1 MAEGSA
7 RRVLVVED
15 DALTRG
21 LVSDFLAHAGFDT
34 AQAATASQ
42 AIALLREW
50 DPDAIVV
57 DLGLGDGPGGGE
69 VLVAVERIAPWV
81 AVIVLTNSPTPA
93 LAGVQPEA
101 IPARAAYLHKRSVM
115 GGNLLLDVLESVL
128 ADEPPRRDD
137 AICDDPLTRL
147 SADQLEVLR
156 LVAEGLSNAEIGARR
171 GTSAHAVEQVFQR
184 VTRSLGIERD
194 GSVNP
199 RVAATRIYY
208 ARGRGAT

>member
-1 MAEGSA
+1 MEQPAA

-21 LVSDFLAHAGFDT
+21 LVADYLTHAGFEI

-42 AIALLREW
+42 AVRLVREW
-50 DPDAIVV
+50 DPDALVV

-69 VLVAVERIAPWV
+69 VLVAVEHIAPWI

-93 LAGVQPEA
+93 LAGVRPDA

-115 GGNLLLDVLESVL
+115 GGSLLLETLESVL

-137 AICDDPLTRL
+137 LDSDDPLAQL

-156 LVAEGLSNAEIGARR
+156 LVAQGLSNAEIGARR

-184 VTRSLGIERD
+184 VIRTLGIERD
-194 GSVNP
+194 SSVNP

-208 ARGRGAT
+208 ARARGGT